1 MVSQNLILNKVLNTR
16 DLSIIT
22 LNNLTEKYFFN
33 YKAEFLFIVNHYQKY
48 NVVPDKIVFLNN
60 FPDFDLQEVNEPDN
74 YLLESLYKDYNTS
87 YLATRFNNIKK
98 MLENDK
104 TDEALKY
111 FMDSAEEV
119 HTGAAISCTDILHNT
134 DDRYQ
139 AYLDRTNDY
148 SKFYITTGF
157 EELDRILGGWDRQ
170 EEYGLIVA
178 RTNTGKSF
186 VAIKMAVA
194 AAKQGLK
201 VGYYSGEMTSRK
213 VGYRV
218 DTLLG
223 NISNGALIHGN
234 LDINL
239 QYQNYI
245 KSLPAITGKLLILTP
260 NDIAGPADIP
270 ALRAFIEKEK
280 LDILFIDQ
288 ISLLEDARHGKTPVE
303 KVSNIS
309 KDIKNLQVMSRIPII
324 AVCQQNRTKNEDGSQ
339 DTTQIAQSDRLGQD
353 CTVALFLD
361 RDKNNKDMLKIYIGK
376 SRDSVVGSTLCYQV
390 DFNNGHWNYVPSE
403 EDSIEMSDEKATELS
418 NSYLETP
425 DFAEAH
431 ESNNTPN
438 FTWITQ

>member
-16 DLSIIT
+16 DISIIT

-201 VGYYSGEMTSRK
+201 VGYYSG
-213 VGYRV
+213 
-218 DTLLG
+218 
-223 NISNGALIHGN
+223 
-234 LDINL
+234 
-239 QYQNYI
+239 
-245 KSLPAITGKLLILTP
+245 
-260 NDIAGPADIP
+260 
-270 ALRAFIEKEK
+270 
-280 LDILFIDQ
+280 
-288 ISLLEDARHGKTPVE
+288 
-303 KVSNIS
+303 
-309 KDIKNLQVMSRIPII
+309 
-324 AVCQQNRTKNEDGSQ
+324 
-339 DTTQIAQSDRLGQD
+339 
-353 CTVALFLD
+353 
-361 RDKNNKDMLKIYIGK
+361 
-376 SRDSVVGSTLCYQV
+376 
-390 DFNNGHWNYVPSE
+390 
-403 EDSIEMSDEKATELS
+403 
-418 NSYLETP
+418 
-425 DFAEAH
+425 
-431 ESNNTPN
+431 
-438 FTWITQ
+438 

>member
-1 MVSQNLILNKVLNTR
+1 
-16 DLSIIT
+16 
-22 LNNLTEKYFFN
+22 
-33 YKAEFLFIVNHYQKY
+33 
-48 NVVPDKIVFLNN
+48 
-60 FPDFDLQEVNEPDN
+60 
-74 YLLESLYKDYNTS
+74 
-87 YLATRFNNIKK
+87 

-239 QYQNYI
+239 QYQSYI

-376 SRDSVVGSTLCYQV
+376 SRDSVVGNTLCYQV
-390 DFNNGHWNYVPSE
+390 DFNNGHWNYIPSE
-403 EDSIEMSDEKATELS
+403 EDSIEMSDEKVTELS
-418 NSYLETP
+418 NSYLETT
-425 DFAEAH
+425 DLTETS

-438 FTWITQ
+438 FTWVTQ